1 MAGVKTFVVRLFV
14 PGGLEGPSGVLRGVV
29 EDVTGGRR
37 GTFADG
43 EELLAL
49 LTRLSSGPGRDR
61 PESAVQLML
70 GSEER

>member
-14 PGGLEGPSGVLRGVV
+14 PEGLDGPSDVLRGVV
-29 EDVTGGRR
+29 EDVAGGHR

-49 LTRLSSGPGRDR
+49 LTRLSSGPDRDR
-61 PESAVQLML
+61 LESAVH
-70 GSEER
+70 